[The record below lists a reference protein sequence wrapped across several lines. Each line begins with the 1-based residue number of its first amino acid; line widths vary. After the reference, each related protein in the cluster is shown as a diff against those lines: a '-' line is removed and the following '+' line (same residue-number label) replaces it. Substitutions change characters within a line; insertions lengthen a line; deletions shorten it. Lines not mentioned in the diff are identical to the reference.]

1 MKAAIVTGASGF
13 IGSRL
18 VIDLLQNGWHVHAL
32 GRGRKNTPWNQRL
45 IGALTDIS
53 GIAVDPNLLSFLH
66 CHEVDL
72 MQPGLGTTTRLP
84 VRDYSRSNVV
94 LFHVAGD
101 TRFNPSDP
109 EVQRQINVEASL
121 NVLRYFSGSIAQAV
135 HVSTAYVAGDR
146 QGRVLESELDA
157 GQAFRNPY
165 EQSKFEAEQAV
176 TQWCIEAGLPLA
188 IVRPSIITN
197 DTKTGRSSTL
207 THLNAMVEVIS
218 RIQEHFG
225 IHDGQVVSERIR
237 ILVNPDCRPNMAPVD
252 PIVTSLVEI
261 GINPLAAGKTYH
273 LCHPKPQT
281 NAEVVSLVAEAIGV
295 TGKITV
301 SFTTE
306 FQEPITWTE
315 RMVARSFKLYSPYM
329 NEYCDFDLTNTR
341 SLIPDYDSRFPA
353 ITLEYLGKVIDFW
366 RSRGGATE
374 TSQRH

>member
-18 VIDLLQNGWHVHAL
+18 VINLLQKGWHVHAL
-32 GRGRKNTPWNQRL
+32 GRGQRNRPWDQRM
-45 IGALTDIS
+45 IGALDDIS
-53 GIAVDPNLLSFLH
+53 GIAVDRSLLSSLH
-66 CHEVDL
+66 CHEVNL
-72 MQPGLGTTTRLP
+72 MQPGLGTIPRLP
-84 VRDYSRSNVV
+84 SRNYSRSDVV

-109 EVQRQINVEASL
+109 EVQRQINVGASL
-121 NVLRYFSGSIAQAV
+121 NVLRCFSDSIAQAV
-135 HVSTAYVAGDR
+135 HVSTAYVAGNR
-146 QGRVLESELDA
+146 EGLVLEGELDA

-176 TQWCIEAGLPLA
+176 TQWCGEAGLPLA

-197 DTKTGRSSTL
+197 DTRTGRSSTL

-225 IHDGQVVSERIR
+225 IHDGQVVSEQIR

-252 PIVTSLVEI
+252 PIVTSLAEI
-261 GINPLAAGKTYH
+261 GITPLAAGRTYH

-281 NAEVVSLVAEAIGV
+281 NAEVISLVAEAFDV
-295 TGKITV
+295 QGKITV
-301 SFTTE
+301 SFASE
-306 FQEPITWTE
+306 LQEPITWTE

-329 NEYCDFDLTNTR
+329 NEFCDFDLTNTR

-353 ITLEYLGKVIDFW
+353 ITLEYLEKVIDFW
-366 RSRGGATE
+366 RSRGVKIEPA
-374 TSQRH
+374 